1 MNNYY
6 QEEARMYRLVNA
18 TGKPHF
24 AMSNGEWVKFNP
36 VIVRVDNSGL
46 IMGSGSGGGGY
57 YTTIVKTPH

>member
-1 MNNYY
+1 MHN
-6 QEEARMYRLVNA
+6 LVNN

-36 VIVRVDNSGL
+36 VIVRIENSGL

-57 YTTIVKTPH
+57 YTTIVETPH